1 MHLTTVAG
9 PAGRLNLTDTGAV
22 SGEEPQAIPVLLAK
36 QTGIP
41 TLYRFD

>member
-22 SGEEPQAIPVLLAK
+22 SGEEPQAIPVLLVHGMAYDIAL
-36 QTGIP
+36 Q
-41 TLYRFD
+41 F